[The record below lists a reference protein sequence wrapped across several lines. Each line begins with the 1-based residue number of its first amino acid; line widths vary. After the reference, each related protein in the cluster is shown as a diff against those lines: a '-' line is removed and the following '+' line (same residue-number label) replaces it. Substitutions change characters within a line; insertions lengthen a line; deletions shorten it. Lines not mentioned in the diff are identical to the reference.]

1 MAIVYAGLGSNLGN
15 KSDNIKKA
23 LDMLDMADNVS
34 VLAVS
39 SLYETEPEG
48 YEDQDWFLNAAAQL
62 KTTLSPVGL
71 LKLFKEIEQ
80 AIGRQKSVKWGPRE
94 IDLDLLLYDELSFES
109 PDLVV
114 PHPRMHERAF
124 VLAPLAEIAEDV
136 LHPVLDKTIGIL
148 LAELQTAKS
157 VKRIG
162 EW

>member
-23 LDMLDMADNVS
+23 LDMLNVADNAS

-39 SLYETEPEG
+39 ALYETEPEG

-62 KTTLSPVGL
+62 ETTLSPVEL
-71 LKLFKEIEQ
+71 LNLFKEIEQ
-80 AIGRQKSVKWGPRE
+80 AIGRHKSVRWGPRE

-109 PDLVV
+109 PDLVI
-114 PHPRMHERAF
+114 PHPRMHQRAF

-148 LAELQTAKS
+148 LAEFQTTKS

-162 EW
+162 D

>member
-1 MAIVYAGLGSNLGN
+1 MAVVYIGLGSNLG
-15 KSDNIKKA
+15 DRAGNIRKA
-23 LDMLDMADNVS
+23 LDMLDESDSTS
-34 VLAVS
+34 VLIVS

-48 YEDQDWFLNAAAQL
+48 YEDQDWFVNAVARIETA
-62 KTTLSPVGL
+62 LSPVGL

-80 AIGRQKSVKWGPRE
+80 AVGRQKNVRWGPRE
-94 IDLDLLLYDELSFES
+94 IDLDLLLYDELSFQS

-114 PHPRMHERAF
+114 PHPRMHQRAF
-124 VLAPLAEIAEDV
+124 VLAPLAEIAEGV

-162 EW
+162 DL

>member
-1 MAIVYAGLGSNLGN
+1 MAIVYAGLGSNRGN

-23 LDMLDMADNVS
+23 LDMLNMADNAS

-48 YEDQDWFLNAAAQL
+48 YEDQDWFLNAAAKL
-62 KTTLSPVGL
+62 KTTLSPVDL

-80 AIGRQKSVKWGPRE
+80 AIGRHKSVRWGPRE

-109 PDLVV
+109 PDLVI
-114 PHPRMHERAF
+114 PHPRMHQRAF
-124 VLAPLAEIAEDV
+124 VLAPLAEIAKDV

-157 VKRIG
+157 VKRIDD
-162 EW
+162 